1 MMRNRIPGQLQ
12 QLYVA
17 LLALALV
24 AAAFTAHAIDPAQMP
39 NAQLQARYQ
48 RLIHELRCVKCQNET
63 LADSE
68 VEIAAEIRQQIRS
81 MLLEGKTDDQ
91 IRDYMVSRY
100 TEFIL
105 FKPRFSARNAWLWLS
120 PLVLLLVGVI
130 VAARVIRA
138 RSALLPADR
147 DPVDEDPSAPAAQGA
162 RHG

>member
-1 MMRNRIPGQLQ
+1 MSAER
-12 QLYVA
+12 VA
-17 LLALALV
+17 GSLRRLCVGLLALSLIVVAL
-24 AAAFTAHAIDPAQMP
+24 TAHAIDPATLP
-39 NAQLQARYQ
+39 TPQLQARYE

-68 VEIAAEIRQQIRS
+68 VEIAAEIRQQIRT
-81 MLLEGKTDDQ
+81 MLLEGKSDDQ

-120 PLVLLLVGVI
+120 PLVLLLIGVI
-130 VAARVIRA
+130 VAARVIRTRA
-138 RSALLPADR
+138 ALLPADS